1 MSQLVLAR
9 ASLPRRRHVT
19 RGPALLLCAL
29 LGWGC
34 AGDDDGKG
42 DDAADDAADDG
53 ADDSADDGA
62 DDDGA
67 GEFAE
72 LDEVID
78 GFLEDRGLE
87 GAGVVVVDRD
97 DGEVYVAGYGDF
109 DADRLYMIAS
119 SSKILSVG
127 VLMRL
132 ADLGMLDI
140 DEPIG
145 TYLAEPFGE
154 GKPEL
159 TLAQLVSNSS
169 GLLGLVDNPTYA
181 PYLCQYISAG
191 TLSECAEQIYVAA
204 DEAERVEPD
213 TAFRYGG
220 AQWQL
225 AGGVAEVVSGLSWPE
240 LIDETYI
247 QPCGADTLG
256 YGNEFQT
263 SGLEYPAYF
272 EGDVANL
279 TETENPNIEGGA
291 YVSVSDYGKLL
302 LMHLRGGLC
311 GETRALSEEAVER
324 MQVDR
329 ILEEYDGTTGVGGML
344 EGYGL
349 GWWIDRNNPGVFMD
363 PGAYGAVPWLD
374 LPRGYGAFIALE
386 STSGVGAE
394 LAALAKP
401 VLDGI
406 FDTR

>member
-9 ASLPRRRHVT
+9 ASLPSRA
-19 RGPALLLCAL
+19 RGPALLLGL
-29 LGWGC
+29 LLAAGC
-34 AGDDDGKG
+34 GGDDDGSG
-42 DDAADDAADDG
+42 DDGGDGGDDVAEPDAG
-53 ADDSADDGA
+53 EV
-62 DDDGA
+62 

-72 LDEVID
+72 LDDVIN
-78 GFLEDRGLE
+78 GFIEARGLD

-97 DGEVYVAGYGDF
+97 DGEVYVAGYGAF

-127 VLMRL
+127 ILMRL
-132 ADLGMLDI
+132 ADLEMLDI

-145 TYLAEPFGE
+145 TYLAKPFGD

-169 GLLGLVDNPTYA
+169 GLLGLADDPFYA
-181 PYLCQYISAG
+181 PYLCQYLSAG
-191 TLSECAEQIYVAA
+191 TLSECAEVIYTA
-204 DEAERVEPD
+204 DDAAERVEPD

-240 LIDETYI
+240 LLDETYV
-247 QPCGADTLG
+247 QPCGAATLG
-256 YGNEFQT
+256 YGNEFES
-263 SGLEYPAYF
+263 SGLDYPPDF
-272 EGDVANL
+272 DGDVDNL
-279 TETENPNIEGGA
+279 TPTENPNIEGGA
-291 YVSVSDYGKLL
+291 YISVGDYGKLL

-311 GETRALSEEAVER
+311 GDTRALSEDAVAR

-329 ILEEYDGTTGVGGML
+329 ILEEYEGTTGVGGDL

-349 GWWIDRNNPGVFMD
+349 GWWIDRENEGVFMD

-386 STSGVGAE
+386 STSSVGAE
-394 LAALAKP
+394 LASLAKP
-401 VLDGI
+401 ILDGI